1 MVVFVRAVVSSY
13 NGERKKK
20 GEESMKN
27 KKKTKG
33 ANAMVRRDRG
43 MKTMKRKKKRNTKT
57 RRGLGIVHKGEK
69 RPMMY
74 AQYSFKQCN
83 R

>member
-1 MVVFVRAVVSSY
+1 VVFVRAIVSSY

-43 MKTMKRKKKRNTKT
+43 MKTTKRKKKRNTAK
-57 RRGLGIVHKGEK
+57 
-69 RPMMY
+69 P
-74 AQYSFKQCN
+74 
-83 R
+83 